1 MSASNA
7 TALTAP
13 MIKSA
18 LTNMATKMNNT
29 ITSLAPAL
37 VGSAMPLTAS
47 EAQALLSALADMESM
62 VFNIKTTLSTTMA
75 TVHGGKLCSAAENI
89 QCASF
94 MLTNLSQMP

>member
-7 TALTAP
+7 TALAAP

-18 LTNMATKMNNT
+18 LTNMATKMNST

-37 VGSAMPLTAS
+37 VGSAMPLTAA

-75 TVHGGKLCSAAENI
+75 TVHGGKLCSAAENLL
-89 QCASF
+89 CAY
-94 MLTNLSQMP
+94 LC

>member
-7 TALTAP
+7 TALAAP
-13 MIKSA
+13 RIKSA
-18 LTNMATKMNNT
+18 LTNVATKMNNT
-29 ITSLAPAL
+29 ITGMAPAL

-75 TVHGGKLCSAAENI
+75 TVHGGTLFSAAEN
-89 QCASF
+89 
-94 MLTNLSQMP
+94 L

>member
-7 TALTAP
+7 TALAAP
-13 MIKSA
+13 MIKNA

-29 ITSLAPAL
+29 ITSMGPAL
-37 VGSAMPLTAS
+37 VGSAMPLSAA

-75 TVHGGKLCSAAENI
+75 TVHGGKLFSI
-89 QCASF
+89 SS
-94 MLTNLSQMP
+94 LSVIYSC